1 MVEKVARIAAVV
13 VATSFVTL
21 FDVTCSLA
29 GHMSTMVDT
38 ISDIITGD

>member
-1 MVEKVARIAAVV
+1 MLEKSLKIAAVMI
-13 VATSFVTL
+13 ATSFVTL

-38 ISDIITGD
+38 ISDIIKGE